1 MRAHK
6 AFESEDASEAQWV
19 AARGAV
25 TGAVKWGAATAA
37 LGGVAWAFSPLYRG
51 LTVQFKV

>member
-6 AFESEDASEAQWV
+6 ALDSDDANEAQWE

-25 TGAVKWGAATAA
+25 SGAVKWGAATAA
-37 LGGVAWAFSPLYRG
+37 LGGVAWAMSPVYRG